1 MSIDRNSAAVVCNA
15 HTVPRQKCYFDVVRE
30 SAHRLIARVVKDF
43 PDEVMKAG
51 GPRRPNVHARASTH
65 CFQPFKNCN
74 VFSSV
79 PGSECWRRL
88 FVDFFLSHGSCNDKI
103 KKRYFRG
110 SRAPPPRGG
119 RPHPPPPGGERTPP
133 RRGGGPPALFLL
145 FSTVFLNLLILG
157 SLVCLSYV
165 DLPLHQ

>member
-110 SRAPPPRGG
+110 SRARLPRAAAQ
-119 RPHPPPPGGERTPP
+119 HPITRRARASPVLGALTVAFFTFSLAIFGTFSIAP
-133 RRGGGPPALFLL
+133 R
-145 FSTVFLNLLILG
+145 
-157 SLVCLSYV
+157 
-165 DLPLHQ
+165 